1 MNKKIELI
9 KRYLVKRKEEEI
21 FNLIVE
27 DYENSNIYL
36 GLIYNYRINQ
46 YKVLYVPLDLIDNDV
61 DEYACYQFV
70 RSSLVNFIME
80 NLEDNVSVFQ
90 EDMFRFKY
98 KYETYKITM
107 KLFLERQYLFLCNR
121 YIPIEW
127 DFLYD
132 ILILLFGH
140 SPNIISELCS
150 DIVSLINNMDV
161 VEYTMSYKF
170 DLFKDKFIDIFSKK
184 DIVDLN
190 VDFLEKIN
198 NRYYSIVEDTIIIV
212 EYNSRFKILNIYC
225 DDYDNNINKIYSVL
239 RDIKLEKFKFFYKII
254 TKEDVHYL
262 CYGNDGDYLKVI
274 DGVSSKKIFCNNIYI
289 EYDRDG
295 YLERLLK

>member
-9 KRYLVKRKEEEI
+9 KKYLIKRKEEEL

-27 DYENSNIYL
+27 DYENNNIYL

-61 DEYACYQFV
+61 EEYACYQLV
-70 RSSLVNFIME
+70 RSSIVNFIIE
-80 NLEDNVSVFQ
+80 NLEDSVSIFQ

-98 KYETYKITM
+98 KYENYKITM
-107 KLFLERQYLFLCNR
+107 SLFLERQYLFLCNR
-121 YIPIEW
+121 YIPVEW

-132 ILILLFGH
+132 ILVLLFGH
-140 SPNIISELCS
+140 GPNIISELCS
-150 DIVSLINNMDV
+150 DILSLINNMDV
-161 VEYTMSYKF
+161 IEYTMSYKF
-170 DLFKDKFIDIFSKK
+170 DLFKDKFNDIFSKK

-198 NRYYSIVEDTIIIV
+198 NRYYSVVSDTIIIV

-225 DDYDNNINKIYSVL
+225 DDYDNNISKIYSVL
-239 RDIKLEKFKFFYKII
+239 RDITLEKFKCFYKII
-254 TKEDVHYL
+254 TKEDIHYL

-274 DGVSSKKIFCNNIYI
+274 DGVSSKKIVCNNIYI
-289 EYDRDG
+289 EYDKDN
-295 YLERLLK
+295 YLENLLK